1 MDAQQL
7 SAQTREACSLAGLEG
22 EYNGHS
28 PMIGMALDLAGADFD
43 CKAMSL
49 VRHLASPATAS
60 LIIRILNANNVI
72 QPPQRLQ
79 ADQLGVKVSYP
90 PCSDL
95 SMMTKHQSSSAE
107 RSAAW
112 SAHTTRA
119 QSTATPCSWSV
130 IGTALPVEPP
140 HLLHDQSNDEG
151 RHRDARCSH
160 EAEGIAYP
168 CCTGRPP
175 CSRHRRQT
183 AGARSAARPTPKRA
197 RLPQCP
203 ATTTSLKPG
212 SSGILLVVQLSSTRH
227 PSGTFCRRH

>member
-160 EAEGIAYP
+160 EAEGIGIPLY
-168 CCTGRPP
+168 
-175 CSRHRRQT
+175 Q
-183 AGARSAARPTPKRA
+183 PTT
-197 RLPQCP
+197 L
-203 ATTTSLKPG
+203 
-212 SSGILLVVQLSSTRH
+212 
-227 PSGTFCRRH
+227 